1 MFPVFRAFF
10 SVRKGF
16 EDLMDKG
23 LEGRLGYRVKP
34 AQRPQPQ
41 VGLVKMYIYCS

>member
-34 AQRPQPQ
+34 AEPSAAAGGAR
-41 VGLVKMYIYCS
+41 